1 MTSKKKP
8 AERHEQ
14 ILNGAIEHAAAVG
27 FGRMTRGGV
36 AAACGLAPASIN
48 LHFSTMTQL
57 RRDVMRAAVKREIL
71 PIVAQGLALKDPHA
85 CKAPAQ
91 LRERALASLLAEAVL

>member
-1 MTSKKKP
+1 MTAKKKP

-14 ILNGAIEHAAAVG
+14 ILNGAIEHAKAVG
-27 FGRMTRGGV
+27 FGRMTRDGV
-36 AAACGLAPASIN
+36 AALCGLAPASIN

-71 PIVAQGLALKDPHA
+71 PIVAQGLAMKDPHA
-85 CKAPAQ
+85 CKAPHALQ
-91 LRERALASLLAEAVL
+91 ERALAALMAEAVL